1 MTDPLENYLKFIGR
15 LPKNLRLK
23 VIKAVENLA
32 NNKLQNPDIKRLSA
46 PHELYRCRVGKI
58 RILFQKRGNINFVL
72 DISFRGDIYKK
83 SDF

>member
-1 MTDPLENYLKFIGR
+1 MENYLKFIGR

-32 NNKLQNPDIKRLSA
+32 NNKLQNLDIKRLSA

-58 RILFQKRGNINFVL
+58 RILFQKRNNVNFVL
-72 DISFRGDIYKK
+72 DIGFRGDIYKK
-83 SDF
+83 LDF